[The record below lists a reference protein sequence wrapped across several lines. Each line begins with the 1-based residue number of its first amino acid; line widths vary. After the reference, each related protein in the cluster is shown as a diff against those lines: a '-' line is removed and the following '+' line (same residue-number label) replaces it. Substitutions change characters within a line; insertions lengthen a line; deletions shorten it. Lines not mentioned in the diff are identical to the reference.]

1 MSDGGKGRQIS
12 DNLRTDEIISEKLG
26 IGSRDT
32 YRKEK
37 YISDNCS
44 SLTADDFTD
53 WDLLDFKLYS
63 YINE

>member
-37 YISDNCS
+37 IH
-44 SLTADDFTD
+44 L
-53 WDLLDFKLYS
+53 
-63 YINE
+63 